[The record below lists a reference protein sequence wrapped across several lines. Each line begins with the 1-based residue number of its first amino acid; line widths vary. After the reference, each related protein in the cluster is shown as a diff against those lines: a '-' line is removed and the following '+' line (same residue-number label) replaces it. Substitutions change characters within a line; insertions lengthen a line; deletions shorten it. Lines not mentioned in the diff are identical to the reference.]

1 MNCALVGMGSM
12 GKNHYKTILANE
24 EINFVGVVEPNI
36 KLVENIKVKHYSDV
50 DALLEN
56 EQVDFAIIATPTS
69 THLEIAK
76 KFLEKGIDLLV
87 EKPIAKNSTEAKEM
101 VKIAH
106 KNNCKLIVGHI
117 ERFNPAVQAV
127 LPRLAGESIVHYEAS
142 RFSGYPTRITD
153 VGVKLDLSIHDIDL
167 MSLLSP
173 SNISECYYLD
183 SINIDKNDDDAVF
196 IIKFYNGALA
206 TIRTSWLFPYRER
219 KIKLLAKEKYYV
231 IDLLNKQATVYTEN
245 EVGSF
250 MVESI
255 KVNREDALSSQLSAL
270 VQYLKTG
277 SKGSLCD
284 GETAGLALSYVEG
297 ETNESVY

>member
-12 GKNHYKTILANE
+12 GQNHYKTILANE
-24 EINFVGVVEPNI
+24 DVNFVGVVEPND
-36 KLVENIKVKHYSDV
+36 KLVEDIKIKHYKDV
-50 DALLEN
+50 ESLLQN
-56 EQVDFAIIATPTS
+56 EKIDFAIIATPTS

-87 EKPIAKNSTEAKEM
+87 EKPIARNSTEANEM
-101 VKIAH
+101 VKLAH
-106 KNNCKLIVGHI
+106 KNNCKLVVGHI
-117 ERFNPAVQAV
+117 ERFNPAIQAV
-127 LPRLAGESIVHYEAS
+127 LPRLKDESIVHYEAS

-153 VGVKLDLSIHDIDL
+153 VGVKLDLSIHDVDL

-173 SNISECYYLD
+173 SNIKECHYLD
-183 SINIDKNDDDAVF
+183 SINIDKKDDDAVF

-219 KIKLLAKEKYYV
+219 KIKLLAKDKYYV
-231 IDLLNKQATVYTEN
+231 VDLLNKQATVYTEN

-255 KVNREDALSSQLSAL
+255 KVDRIDALSNQLSAL
-270 VQYLKTG
+270 VKFLKTG
-277 SKGSLCD
+277 VKGSLCD

-297 ETNESVY
+297 ETYEGVY